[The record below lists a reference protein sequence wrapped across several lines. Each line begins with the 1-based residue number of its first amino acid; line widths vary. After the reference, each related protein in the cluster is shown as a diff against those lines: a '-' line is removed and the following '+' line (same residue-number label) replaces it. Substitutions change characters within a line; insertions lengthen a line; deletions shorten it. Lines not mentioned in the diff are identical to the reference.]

1 MPHSVLA
8 FLAVKMRCLLLSPRP
23 AGVPWSLSHPTA
35 SHFNLGFRGSWSFQN
50 KVHLSSKI
58 NKIRLVSLMPL
69 SNAFLCNSLICRLQP
84 RIDEAISPVFY
95 DFLLIMIPSFEKNN
109 TKQRCFHFS
118 FFPPDCLQKVRM
130 EGGTEASGKSSARC
144 ISSLDNISFLKDEQ
158 TPSLSVT
165 AQRTLCTFLT
175 SFHRTG
181 FVFRSSYLS
190 RLPELYFFPRFLH
203 QTIDLKHLA
212 TF

>member
-1 MPHSVLA
+1 
-8 FLAVKMRCLLLSPRP
+8 
-23 AGVPWSLSHPTA
+23 
-35 SHFNLGFRGSWSFQN
+35 
-50 KVHLSSKI
+50 
-58 NKIRLVSLMPL
+58 MPL

-118 FFPPDCLQKVRM
+118 FPPSDCLQKVRM

-144 ISSLDNISFLKDEQ
+144 ISSLDNISLLKDEQ

-165 AQRTLCTFLT
+165 AHENSL
-175 SFHRTG
+175 
-181 FVFRSSYLS
+181 YLPDLIS
-190 RLPELYFFPRFLH
+190 QDWVCFSLQLPELPPRVIFLSP
-203 QTIDLKHLA
+203 ISPSNYRLKTPSNFLA
-212 TF
+212 VPFILTSVLPSPK